1 MSTVTDPISHN
12 VENRH
17 DLMVLALMKQP
28 SQLHEESTPK
38 KWALIHASIG
48 IAGEM
53 CELASAEDRLH
64 VLEEAGD
71 ALFYCRDLRLHV
83 LEEAGDALFYCRDLR
98 RRLHL
103 PEFSVTVHSRT
114 VADMVSAILDHT
126 KRLTVYNY
134 KMDGDRLSR
143 IMMLLNDIE
152 SEVARILRK
161 RGFTREQALEAN
173 IEKLLTGPNARYK
186 EGYSDLAAQVRAD
199 KTREEDDV

>member
-28 SQLHEESTPK
+28 TQLHEESAPE

-48 IAGEM
+48 IAGEL
-53 CELASAEDRLH
+53 CELDSAEDRLH

-71 ALFYCRDLRLHV
+71 T
-83 LEEAGDALFYCRDLR
+83 LFYCRDLR
-98 RRLHL
+98 RRLQL
-103 PEFSVTVHSRT
+103 PEFSITSHSRT
-114 VADMVSAILDHT
+114 VTNMVSALLDHT
-126 KRLTVYNY
+126 KRLTIYNY
-134 KMDGDRLSR
+134 QMDGDRLSR
-143 IMMLLNDIE
+143 LVMLLNDIE
-152 SEVARILRK
+152 SEVLRILRE

-173 IEKLLTGPNARYK
+173 IAKLLTGPNARYK